1 MSKEHR
7 TIITSGT
14 FTGEGLTEP
23 YQYICPAGFCEA
35 PTLLGLI
42 WEVFRHRFWH
52 WKRGDGWQD

>member
-1 MSKEHR
+1 MKKEHR

-35 PTLLGLI
+35 PTFLGLI
-42 WEVFRHRFWH
+42 WEVLKHRAWH
-52 WKRGDGWQD
+52 LKRGDGWTD